1 VCGGTLRALQLNHPA
16 HGAGNA
22 RVATVRRML
31 RTSVLIAAVA
41 VSAVLALTLG
51 ACGGDDKSVSVP
63 TAPTST
69 PTTQTA
75 PTVTTPTQTAAPP
88 TQTTT
93 QTTPPA
99 PSDTGSGGTAA
110 PSGGSGGGET
120 ANERF
125 KKYCQQNPGACG
137 E

>member
-1 VCGGTLRALQLNHPA
+1 MVRTRAHRAENP
-16 HGAGNA
+16 

-31 RTSVLIAAVA
+31 RSVPIAAVA
-41 VSAVLALTLG
+41 VSAALMLG
-51 ACGGDDKSVSVP
+51 ACGGDDESVSVP

-69 PTTQTA
+69 PATQTATTATTSTQTA
-75 PTVTTPTQTAAPP
+75 PPP

-93 QTTPPA
+93 TQTTTTEPN
-99 PSDTGSGGTAA
+99 DDSGGTAA
-110 PSGGSGGGET
+110 PSGGSGGSDDSSGGET

-125 KKYCQQNPGACG
+125 KKYCEQNPGACG